1 MRRESSPARAMTC
14 ALALVYG
21 VGTGLG
27 VLAWHVLAWA
37 LR

>member
-1 MRRESSPARAMTC
+1 MRWSNGPGA
-14 ALALVYG
+14 ALVGAAAVVYG

>member
-1 MRRESSPARAMTC
+1 MRGSNGPARAMTC
-14 ALALVYG
+14 ALAVVYG